1 MKTWSSV
8 LALAVLVVACD
19 SATAPRSFRSTID
32 DSQVP
37 ALQRSA
43 YREDAT
49 HLALRDL
56 LASGYTEIAIPDD
69 AVQPYYDALVLVHNA
84 TALPARDT
92 VVDVYAVHAYPWPAT
107 GSMILELFDSE
118 AWVQRLARGEVPT
131 GEPTVD
137 ALMARYALSVG
148 NVYRSSATGNVLLT
162 LASPEPLNFEGLAK
176 LFAGI
181 TGVRFAEP
189 NGYVGD
195 GNDIRGSMADAR
207 LLLDYSVGYGDC
219 PAGCINRRSYHFA
232 VTFDGTVEY
241 LGASGSPPPPPP
253 PPQP

>member
-1 MKTWSSV
+1 MKSGLSV
-8 LALAVLVVACD
+8 LVAATIVLGCD
-19 SATAPRSFRSTID
+19 AATAPRFFNSTVD

-37 ALQRSA
+37 AYLRDA

-56 LASGYTEIAIPDD
+56 LAAGFTEIAIPND
-69 AVQPYYDALVLVHNA
+69 AVQPYYDALVLVYNA

-92 VVDVYAVHAYPWPAT
+92 VVDVYAIHAYPSPAT

-118 AWVQRLARGEVPT
+118 GWVQNLVRGEVPT

-137 ALMARYALSVG
+137 TLMARYSLSVG
-148 NVYRSSATGNVLLT
+148 NVWRSSATGNVLLT
-162 LASPEPLNFEGLAK
+162 LGSPEPLNVESLAN

-195 GNDIRGSMADAR
+195 GNDIRGSVGNER
-207 LLLDYSVGYGDC
+207 ILLDYSVGYGDC
-219 PAGCINRRSYHFA
+219 PSGCIGRRFYHFA
-232 VTFDGTVEY
+232 VHADGAVEY
-241 LGASGSPPPPPP
+241 LGPSGSPPPTPL
-253 PPQP
+253 PQP